1 MMTSGKMVTSSPIA
15 ARRIALGIVVGAVA
29 LLTVTTALASSDAHV
44 NAKLT
49 PSVDTSNARGKAKL
63 KLKSGKRGKF
73 TVSAGRLAP
82 DHTFDV
88 VVGGVKVGS
97 FQTNGG
103 GRGRLRFST
112 KPHGAE
118 SMLGFDPRGMS
129 VSVRDVEGGDDDLG
143 TDIPDDAPGDGA
155 CCLTNDDGETECDDI
170 DADACVSAGGT
181 VADSASCLPDPCAT
195 TPPSGATVCC
205 TNETHDEESES
216 ECEHEVS
223 DADCAAAGGLV
234 VEATSCDPNPCQATP
249 PPDVVA
255 CCIAHSGGGGDDEGD
270 DDGDDD
276 GDHHGDDH
284 HRDDHHGGEHHHGE
298 ACAPSG
304 AACRLKTADA
314 CTAAGGTPTVATSC
328 TPDLCNAGSPSG
340 AFLDVSPGF

>member
-1 MMTSGKMVTSSPIA
+1 MMTSGKMVTRSPIA
-15 ARRIALGIVVGAVA
+15 ARRIALGIVVGAAA
-29 LLTVTTALASSDAHV
+29 LLTATTALASSDANV

-49 PSVDTSNARGKAKL
+49 PSVGTSNARGKAKL
-63 KLKSGKRGKF
+63 KLKSAKRGKF

-82 DHTFDV
+82 GHTFDV

-97 FQTNGG
+97 FQTDGG
-103 GRGRLRFST
+103 GSGRVRFST

-129 VSVRDVEGGDDDLG
+129 VSVRDAEGGDDDLG
-143 TDIPDDAPGDGA
+143 TDIPADNPGDGA
-155 CCLTNDDGETECDDI
+155 CCVTNGDGETECEDVN
-170 DADACVSAGGT
+170 ADACATAGGT
-181 VADSASCLPDPCAT
+181 VAASASCLPDPCAT
-195 TPPSGATVCC
+195 TPPSGTTVCC

-249 PPDVVA
+249 APDVFA
-255 CCIAHSGGGGDDEGD
+255 CCIAHAGGGGDDGGDGEG
-270 DDGDDD
+270 GDD
-276 GDHHGDDH
+276 GDHHGGDH
-284 HRDDHHGGEHHHGE
+284 QHGE

-304 AACRLKTADA
+304 PACRLKTADA
-314 CTAAGGTPTVATSC
+314 CTAAGGTLTAATSC
-328 TPDLCNAGSPSG
+328 TPDPCSAGSPSG
-340 AFLDVSPGF
+340 AFLEVSPGF